1 MKLQPQIVFNNIE
14 YNNRFRPQKHQIN
27 SLKEFSND
35 IGTFPCYYCPNIH
48 FGSKFGEIDFEYD
61 FYAKAN
67 DIIKNQLDEMELTK
81 DLSEIEQEDFRKNL
95 FACDK
100 PTMLQFF
107 CDKKPSVL
115 LTGDFPY
122 FENNEKYDFVR
133 RTITASLKNN
143 RVKELNNT
151 FVINKELTKKTI
163 EDNKELYTKRLGFE
177 DESSV
182 EDIYN
187 TLVGESSP
195 LKKQEGYDDI
205 IGVTLGFSPINSILF
220 QLEKRIPNYLD
231 VRRQSYLHS
240 EMLKKELYS
249 RDSVYN
255 NFSLDFISKISDAI
269 DDIKRPQSRRR
280 DLTPT
285 GYSYIQFVSDDKHT
299 TKIIRDSE
307 NILKNE

>member
-1 MKLQPQIVFNNIE
+1 MKLQPQIILNNIE
-14 YNNRFRPQKHQIN
+14 YNNRLRPSKHQMT
-27 SLKEFSND
+27 SSKEFSSD
-35 IGTFPCYYCPNIH
+35 IGAFPCYYCPNIH
-48 FGSKFGEIDFEYD
+48 FGSKFGEIDFEFD

-67 DIIKNQLDEMELTK
+67 DIIKNHLDEAELTK
-81 DLSEIEQEDFRKNL
+81 DLDYGEQEDFRKNL

-100 PTMLQFF
+100 PTLLQFF

-122 FENNEKYDFVR
+122 FENTEKYDFVR
-133 RTITASLKNN
+133 RTITSPLRNN
-143 RVKELNNT
+143 RVKELKNT

-163 EDNKELYTKRLGFE
+163 EENKELYTKRLDLE

-182 EDIYN
+182 EVIYN
-187 TLVGESSP
+187 TLVGENSP

-205 IGVTLGFSPINSILF
+205 IGITLGFSPINSVLF

-249 RDSVYN
+249 RDSVYS
-255 NFSLDFISKISDAI
+255 NFSMNFISNVSDAI
-269 DDIKRPQSRRR
+269 DEIKRPQSRRA
-280 DLTPT
+280 DLSPT

-299 TKIIRDSE
+299 TKIISDSE
-307 NILKNE
+307 EILKNI